1 MEYSV
6 KDLVKILLK
15 RWYIILL
22 VVGITVAASYF
33 LSDRSYQQ
41 ATKDYNTYTTAVQ
54 QVEVKTGT
62 LTAAYSIRPQT
73 SNENF
78 IQAYTNFLV
87 HHNYTDSDSTPTMDE
102 IADFA
107 IKSLEPHM
115 ESLMLNKD
123 ILATANIPAT
133 DISYSN
139 QTNVT
144 TPGTASPPPA
154 KPIEV
159 RYLGDGV
166 FHITLTKVG
175 EADAQQTLQVYIK
188 ELTQTISTPTLPY
201 QIDKVS
207 YVFSPD
213 KPVLTDSAQL
223 AQLVMTNPAN
233 PDAAQTRTQ
242 TSVIIKRM
250 CIAGIFSFAFACIFV
265 LVVTFIRDSAA
276 SDKKKVEKTP
286 ENSESLNDHNT

>member
-15 RWYIILL
+15 KWYIILL

-33 LSDRSYQQ
+33 LSDHSYKQ
-41 ATKDYNTYTTAVQ
+41 ATVDYNSYTTAVQ
-54 QVEVKTGT
+54 TTQAKTGT
-62 LTAAYSIRPQT
+62 LTVAYSIRPQT
-73 SNENF
+73 NNENF

-87 HHNYTDSDSTPTMDE
+87 HHNHTDSDETPTMDE

-107 IKSLEPHM
+107 LLSLEPHM

-123 ILATANIPAT
+123 ILATANIPAAN
-133 DISYSN
+133 ISYSN

-144 TPGTASPPPA
+144 TPGTASPPPV

-159 RYLGDGV
+159 RYLGGGV
-166 FHITLTKVG
+166 FHITLTSVV
-175 EADAQQTLQVYIK
+175 EADAQQTLQIYIK

-201 QIDKVS
+201 QIDKIS
-207 YVFSPD
+207 YVFNPD
-213 KPVLTDSAQL
+213 KPVLTDSAEL

-233 PDAAQTRTQ
+233 SNAAHMQK
-242 TSVIIKRM
+242 SAIIKQL
-250 CIAGIFSFAFACIFV
+250 CIAGIFSFAFACIFI
-265 LVVTFIRDSAA
+265 LIITFIRDSAA
-276 SDKKKVEKTP
+276 SDKKKAEKTP
-286 ENSESLNDHNT
+286 ENSEISDDHNT